1 MSSLGSSWI
10 SEKPGVVHRRFAIP
24 CMWPVFH
31 PEAVGWMGRDSLL
44 QSGGKMDPHT
54 LWIWPGWNEM
64 AMKMVVVV
72 TGHT

>member
-24 CMWPVFH
+24 CVWPVFH

-44 QSGGKMDPHT
+44 QSGVKMDPHT
-54 LWIWPGWNEM
+54 LWI
-64 AMKMVVVV
+64 
-72 TGHT
+72 